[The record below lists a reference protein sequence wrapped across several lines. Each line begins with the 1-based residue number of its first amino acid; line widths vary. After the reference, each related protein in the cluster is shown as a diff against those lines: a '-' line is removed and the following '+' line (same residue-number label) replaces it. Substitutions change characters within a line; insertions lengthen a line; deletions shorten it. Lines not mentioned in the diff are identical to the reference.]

1 MGDGEENMRDVTI
14 RDYIGRAKEITAEE
28 VRKLPEGSKVIV
40 HRFDRQGCH
49 CTEEM
54 TVVQS
59 YKKKI
64 LMSRDY
70 YGIKHE
76 ISIRKETDRFCYT
89 EVEDE

>member
-1 MGDGEENMRDVTI
+1 MGDGEEKNMRDVTI

-28 VRKLPEGSKVIV
+28 VMKLPEGSKVIV
-40 HRFDRQGCH
+40 HRFDRRGVH

-59 YKKKI
+59 YKKKV

-70 YGIKHE
+70 YGNKREMPIK
-76 ISIRKETDRFCYT
+76 RETDRFCYT
-89 EVEDE
+89 EVIG

>member
-1 MGDGEENMRDVTI
+1 MDITI
-14 RDYIGRAKEITAEE
+14 REYIGRAKEIPAEE

-40 HRFDRQGCH
+40 HSFDRSGIH
-49 CTEEM
+49 RMKEM

-70 YGIKHE
+70 YGDKRE
-76 ISIRKETDRFCYT
+76 MPIRKETDRFCYT
-89 EVEDE
+89 EVVE